1 MTNKSRK
8 FDPRHLDAHLGIGD
22 VPIYCPIVEILLLAH
37 RSHYG
42 LDRISLSP
50 VASSLFVTM
59 AITQEIL
66 RLCASRKG
74 ISILHSNDFGLLRT
88 STHRWVVSYHTT
100 AVAGYF
106 APICIDRAMLYRA
119 AFLLRAI
126 LHSCVHYAWSCDL
139 GVLCDLKLSLVI
151 FAWRKKIRQVQ
162 SITWYSFEHHVY
174 TNANLWLCRIP
185 WE

>member
-88 STHRWVVSYHTT
+88 STHRSGCVISYYSSGRLFCANLHRPGYAVSSSLSI
-100 AVAGYF
+100 AGYF
-106 APICIDRAMLYRA
+106 ALVRAFRM
-119 AFLLRAI
+119 I
-126 LHSCVHYAWSCDL
+126 LWL
-139 GVLCDLKLSLVI
+139 GSLV
-151 FAWRKKIRQVQ
+151 WPQVQ
-162 SITWYSFEHHVY
+162 LGNIRVT
-174 TNANLWLCRIP
+174 
-185 WE
+185 